1 VSHRPRVLGA
11 IVAGSVVLRV
21 AVAALLGNG
30 IDPLPGV
37 ADQLSY
43 HSLALRVLEGHGF
56 SFATGWWPVTA
67 PNAPTA
73 HWSFAYVLYLAA
85 VYGITGP
92 LPLAARLLQAVIV
105 GVAQPWLAWRI
116 GRRLFGE
123 DTGIASAALAAFYG
137 YFVFYGGALVTE
149 SFFIAAC
156 LWVVDVATRL
166 AYAARDG
173 EPSRAS
179 AWALLGVSIAV
190 ATLLR
195 QAFLVLV
202 PVVVLWA
209 AWHEVAA
216 GAHGRSRARAALR
229 AAARV
234 GVAALVVAAFVLPWT
249 ARNYRAFDRFV
260 LLNTNA
266 GYVFF
271 YGAHPMHGT
280 QFVPILSGGS
290 DAYEALLPPGVLKMR
305 LDEAGLERH
314 LLERG
319 LGYVAADPVRY
330 ARVSLSRAR
339 EFFKFWPSG
348 DSGLASNLVR
358 VGSFGLLLPLLLAGL
373 AIVSAGRRSEY
384 RHGAPGAFLL
394 VCLAAVYTVVHLLTW
409 TLVRYRL
416 PIDAISMPIAGVAV
430 VTLVAWLRGLVPD
443 AGRRAEGPADRLPAR

>member
-1 VSHRPRVLGA
+1 VSHRRRLLGG
-11 IVAGSVVLRV
+11 IVAVSVLLRV
-21 AVAALLGNG
+21 GVAALLGNG

-43 HSLALRVLEGHGF
+43 HSLAIRVLEGHGF

-123 DTGIASAALAAFYG
+123 NTGIASAALAAAYG

-149 SFFIAAC
+149 SLFISAC
-156 LWVVDVATRL
+156 LWVVDVATGI

-173 EPSRAS
+173 EQPRAS
-179 AWALLGVSIAV
+179 AWVLLGVSIAV

-202 PVVVLWA
+202 PIVVLWT
-209 AWHEVAA
+209 AWHEIAA
-216 GAHGRSRARAALR
+216 GAEGRARTRAVLR
-229 AAARV
+229 AAGRV
-234 GVAALVVAAFVLPWT
+234 AVAALVVAAFVLPWT
-249 ARNYRAFDRFV
+249 ARNYRAFGRFV

-290 DAYEALLPPGVLKMR
+290 DAYEALLPREVRAMR
-305 LDEAGLERH
+305 LDEAALERY
-314 LLERG
+314 LLDRG
-319 LGYVAADPVRY
+319 LGYAAADPARY
-330 ARVSLSRAR
+330 VRVSLSRAR

-348 DSGLASNLVR
+348 DSGVVSNLVR
-358 VGSFGLLLPLLLAGL
+358 VGSYGLLLPLLLAGL
-373 AIVSAGRRSEY
+373 AILVAGRRSEY
-384 RHGAPGAFLL
+384 RRGAPGTFLL
-394 VCLAAVYTVVHLLTW
+394 VCLAAVYTIVHLLTW

-430 VTLVAWLRGLVPD
+430 VALVAWLRSLVPD